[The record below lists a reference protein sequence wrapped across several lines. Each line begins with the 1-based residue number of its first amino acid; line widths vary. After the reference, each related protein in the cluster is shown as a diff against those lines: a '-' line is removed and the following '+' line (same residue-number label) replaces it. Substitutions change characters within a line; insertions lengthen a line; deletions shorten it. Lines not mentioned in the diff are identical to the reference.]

1 MKKATTREY
10 AYQGTTSFGQWAK
23 AGARHDTVWAASGL
37 GYGRLVLAG
46 SRNGLTSA
54 LRGFLHG
61 YLDDVGNVADGV
73 ECINV
78 CWLVVEK
85 RRVCT

>member
-10 AYQGTTSFGQWAK
+10 AHQGTTSLGQWAK
-23 AGARHDTVWAASGL
+23 AGARHDTVWAAPGF
-37 GYGRLVLAG
+37 GDGRLVLAG

-61 YLDDVGNVADGV
+61 IWMMSGTWQTVSSV
-73 ECINV
+73 
-78 CWLVVEK
+78 
-85 RRVCT
+85 